1 MGSSGGGSGG
11 GGGNLMAMLQSLPER
26 DQLALLQ
33 SMQAGGGMGGGGSG
47 MPPPYQP
54 GTVNSSARN
63 KGYGVG
69 GDNFDRTDPRYT
81 SRLAEGSGP
90 KASRPD
96 MSAMMDARAANPP
109 APPPLPGGFPLPR
122 K

>member
-1 MGSSGGGSGG
+1 MGSSGGG
-11 GGGNLMAMLQSLPER
+11 GNLAAILRSLPER

-33 SMQAGGGMGGGGSG
+33 SMQAGSGMGGGGG
-47 MPPPYQP
+47 
-54 GTVNSSARN
+54 ARGRPN
-63 KGYGVG
+63 PDPTASDGSHMGA
-69 GDNFDRTDPRYT
+69 GDASKFDFTDPRYT

-96 MSAMMDARAANPP
+96 MSAMMDAAAANPP
-109 APPPLPGGFPLPR
+109 APPPLPGGYPLPR